1 MDLDSDDDDLPIVN
15 LPNRPKVSSREVSQ
29 ISGGHTRLSSV
40 KCSIFFILYSSLVH
54 HLLLVDPHHK
64 VLGLH
69 QH

>member
-1 MDLDSDDDDLPIVN
+1 MDLDSDDDDLPI
-15 LPNRPKVSSREVSQ
+15 PKRPKVSSREVSQ

-40 KCSIFFILYSSLVH
+40 KCSIISLVH